1 LINFRIYTTNF
12 WLICTSSLL
21 FFASF
26 NMLIPKLPGY
36 LSQLGGGEYKGL
48 IVSLFTVTAL
58 LSRPFSGRLA
68 DKIGRVPVMMFGS
81 LVCLVCSLIYPLVAT
96 VGGFLLL
103 RLVHGFST
111 GFTPTGQTAYLSDII
126 PANRRGEAMG
136 LLGTAGSIGM
146 AGGPAIS
153 DLLVAN
159 FGMNTLFY
167 CSSFFA
173 FASIVIVISIRETL
187 NDKHRFHPRV
197 LKVKKADLFE
207 PLVIVP
213 CMVMVLSAFAYGA
226 MFTLIPDLSEHNG
239 IKDSGWLFSCLT
251 VASLMV
257 RLIGGKASDRWGRR
271 SVLQLSTGV
280 IATAMLIIAL
290 ADNKF
295 MLIFGVILYGFAQ
308 GATSPTLLAW
318 ATDLSHDQFK
328 ARGIATLYMA
338 MELGIGIGALT
349 CGFIYGNDP
358 ANFFTAFVVCSLLA
372 GFAFIYLFIQR
383 PAIKVAS

>member
-1 LINFRIYTTNF
+1 
-12 WLICTSSLL
+12 
-21 FFASF
+21 
-26 NMLIPKLPGY
+26 
-36 LSQLGGGEYKGL
+36 
-48 IVSLFTVTAL
+48 
-58 LSRPFSGRLA
+58 
-68 DKIGRVPVMMFGS
+68 
-81 LVCLVCSLIYPLVAT
+81 
-96 VGGFLLL
+96 
-103 RLVHGFST
+103 
-111 GFTPTGQTAYLSDII
+111 
-126 PANRRGEAMG
+126 
-136 LLGTAGSIGM
+136 
-146 AGGPAIS
+146 
-153 DLLVAN
+153 
-159 FGMNTLFY
+159 
-167 CSSFFA
+167 
-173 FASIVIVISIRETL
+173 
-187 NDKHRFHPRV
+187 V

-251 VASLMV
+251 VASLTV

-338 MELGIGIGALT
+338 MEFGIGIGALT

>member
-1 LINFRIYTTNF
+1 
-12 WLICTSSLL
+12 
-21 FFASF
+21 
-26 NMLIPKLPGY
+26 MLVPKLPDY
-36 LSQLGGGEYKGL
+36 LSDLGGGEYKGF
-48 IVSLFTVTAL
+48 IIALFTLTAL
-58 LSRPFSGRLA
+58 FSRPFSGRLA
-68 DKIGRVPVMMFGS
+68 DRIGRVPVMMFGS
-81 LVCLVCSLIYPLVAT
+81 LVCLICSLIYPLVAT

-126 PANRRGEAMG
+126 PADRRGEAMG

-153 DLLVAN
+153 ETLVTN
-159 FGMNTLFY
+159 FGINSLFY

-173 FASIVIVISIRETL
+173 FASIVIVLTIRETL

-197 LKVKKADLFE
+197 LKVKKHDLFE
-207 PLVIVP
+207 PRVLVP
-213 CMVMVLSAFAYGA
+213 SLVMVLSAFSYGA
-226 MFTLIPDLSEHNG
+226 MFTLIPDLSAHMG
-239 IKDSGWLFSCLT
+239 IKDSGLLFTCLT
-251 VASLMV
+251 VASLTV
-257 RLIGGKASDRWGRR
+257 RLVGGKASDRWGRR
-271 SVLQLSTGV
+271 SVLQLSTGI
-280 IATAMLIIAL
+280 IATAMLIIAF

-295 MLIFGVILYGFAQ
+295 MIIFGVMLYGLAQ

-338 MELGIGIGALT
+338 MELGIGIGALSS
-349 CGFIYGNDP
+349 GFIYGNDP
-358 ANFFTAFVVCSLLA
+358 ANFFTTFTVCSLLA
-372 GFAFIYLFIQR
+372 GFAFIYLFFQR

>member
-1 LINFRIYTTNF
+1 
-12 WLICTSSLL
+12 
-21 FFASF
+21 
-26 NMLIPKLPGY
+26 MLVPRLPGY
-36 LSQLGGGEYKGL
+36 LSQLGGGEYKGF
-48 IVSLFTVTAL
+48 IISLFTVTAL
-58 LSRPFSGRLA
+58 LSRPFSGKLA
-68 DKIGRVPVMMFGS
+68 DRIGRVPVMMFGS

-136 LLGTAGSIGM
+136 LLGTAGNIGM

-197 LKVKKADLFE
+197 LKVKKSDLFE

-239 IKDSGWLFSCLT
+239 VTDSGWLFSCLT
-251 VASLMV
+251 VASLTV

-280 IATAMLIIAL
+280 IATAMLIIAF

-338 MELGIGIGALT
+338 MEFGIGIGALT
-349 CGFIYGNDP
+349 SGFIYGNDP
-358 ANFFTAFVVCSLLA
+358 ANFFTTFVVCSLLA